1 MPRRR
6 KAAEGATSKGARE
19 PSTLPLEAR
28 DLSEADPYEV
38 RMLPEQSRTHRQK
51 IRRPSTSKVE
61 QAAERDRLR
70 TKTRRREDGAEAA
83 ALVAGAGMRRLSSQE
98 FSSVLAAERASIE
111 GPLDAYGR
119 HPSLRKL
126 SQIVL
131 PGNAQASRA
140 ETDVSL
146 GNEQVSR
153 GGTDVSQ
160 SMASSEA
167 RQRVRAGRRSGGG
180 GGSGFRK
187 PRPRS
192 PMRAA
197 AGEESPPSKRR

>member
-6 KAAEGATSKGARE
+6 KAAEGATNKGARE

-38 RMLPEQSRTHRQK
+38 RMLPEQRRTHRQK

-83 ALVAGAGMRRLSSQE
+83 ALVAGDGMRRLSSQE
-98 FSSVLAAERASIE
+98 FSSV
-111 GPLDAYGR
+111 PLDAYGR

-197 AGEESPPSKRR
+197 AGEESPPSKRESTRHAQP